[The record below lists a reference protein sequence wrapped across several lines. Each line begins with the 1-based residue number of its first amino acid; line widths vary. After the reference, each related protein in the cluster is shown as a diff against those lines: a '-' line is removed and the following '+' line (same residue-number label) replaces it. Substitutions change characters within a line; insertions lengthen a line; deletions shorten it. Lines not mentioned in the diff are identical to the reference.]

1 VPSPTNIDDLSN
13 SCGGALTL
21 VQIANNTKGS
31 LDTLQA
37 LRYMRSEWQEGE
49 WRSLF
54 VAGIDSAN
62 TAQQLDRWIHLN
74 QSIIERLQN
83 EQPSIYTELQ
93 AWIADRQNEL
103 TRAGAG

>member
-1 VPSPTNIDDLSN
+1 MISRTLAAERS
-13 SCGGALTL
+13 TL
-21 VQIANNTKGS
+21 VLIANNTKGS

-83 EQPSIYTELQ
+83 EQPSIYTELGM
-93 AWIADRQNEL
+93 DCRSPER
-103 TRAGAG
+103 TDAGGRRL